1 VGQPTVGSNPT
12 ASASGPPYA
21 VAVPDD
27 PVQDFPAQDDPAQRG
42 PAVLGT
48 HRLEAFSDG
57 VMAVIITIMAL
68 DLRVPS
74 TTTWHG
80 VREQVPRFLAFALSF
95 SFIAIYWNN
104 HHHLLRATR
113 RISAGVMWA
122 NMMLLFW
129 LALVPVL
136 TAWIAHAPDQAM
148 PAAFYG
154 ADALLAAVAYGV
166 LVRVI
171 IRADGPGSAIAT
183 AIGGDLKGNISIV
196 AYAVAVAF
204 AAVSPWIAYAL
215 FVAVALVWMVPDRR
229 LFGRA

>member
-1 VGQPTVGSNPT
+1 M
-12 ASASGPPYA
+12 
-21 VAVPDD
+21 PDD
-27 PVQDFPAQDDPAQRG
+27 LRQDGAASDDPALRG
-42 PAVLGT
+42 QGLLGT

-74 TTTWHG
+74 STTWHA
-80 VREQVPRFLAFALSF
+80 VREQVPRILAFALSF

-104 HHHLLRATR
+104 HHHLLRAAR

-122 NMMLLFW
+122 NMLLLFW

-136 TAWIAHAPDQAM
+136 TAWIAHAPGDAM

-154 ADALLAAVAYGV
+154 ADALLASVAYGV

-171 IRADGPGSAIAT
+171 IRADGPGSAVA
-183 AIGGDLKGNISIV
+183 AGIGNDLKGNVSVV
-196 AYAVAVAF
+196 AYAVAVPLAV
-204 AAVSPWIAYAL
+204 VSPWIAYAL